1 MKRVRWLGAQW
12 PVPMRGL
19 AVKMKSQL
27 FTPESLDGFVIERVR
42 EDSIEA
48 RYIEKLSYQETITDP
63 FGKEE
68 VFDRVAYRN
77 VEFTLFSE
85 FPHIELRDAHR
96 STREFLNKLL
106 ELCNFSVA
114 IEPITIDLLDWVD
127 AFEKYISQKITIDSL
142 QASGLEL
149 EAGVSAKVLLKG
161 NKDVREAL
169 KHLSAKRKFVLEKV
183 QVKIPVGQQVISIH
197 MSSSGTAKIPEDHL
211 NDFLDILRTSLAA
224 QKIMKGPLE
233 AAIEL

>member
-12 PVPMRGL
+12 PVSMRTL
-19 AVKMKSQL
+19 AAKMKTQL

-48 RYIEKLSYQETITDP
+48 HYIEKLSYQETITDP

-77 VEFTLFSE
+77 IEFTLFSE
-85 FPHIELRDAHR
+85 FPNIELRDAHR
-96 STREFLNKLL
+96 STREFLNRLL

-114 IEPITIDLLDWVD
+114 IEPVTLDLLDWVE
-127 AFEKYISQKITIDSL
+127 AFQKNISQKTMIDAL
-142 QASGLEL
+142 QVSGLEL
-149 EAGVSAKVLLKG
+149 EAGVSAKILLKG

-169 KHLSAKRKFVLEKV
+169 QHLSAKRKFVLEKV
-183 QVKIPVGQQVISIH
+183 QVKIPIGQQIIPIH
-197 MSSSGTAKIPEDHL
+197 MSNSGTAKIPEDHL
-211 NDFLDILRTSLAA
+211 NDFLHVLRESLFT
-224 QKIMKGPLE
+224 QRRSTN
-233 AAIEL
+233 